1 MNDIKQFLIDV
12 LFALP
17 IYLLL
22 ARFFLQGFRCPFTNP
37 LYQWML
43 VNLRP
48 VLGPLERVIPRFRS
62 WNLAVLVLL
71 YLVCTLKAFVML
83 GAVGAGPILTFG
95 LVLLLSSTIGFFM
108 FLVFIRIVL
117 SFVQP
122 REGNPLVPL
131 VYFLTEPLMAPLR
144 RLLPATGP
152 LDLSPILL
160 FLIFML
166 IQALI
171 IAPLAQHVAQQLMLA
186 QIGG

>member
-1 MNDIKQFLIDV
+1 MNDIKQFLIDI

-17 IYLLL
+17 IYMLL

-37 LYQWML
+37 LYQWLL

-48 VLGPLERVIPRFRS
+48 VLNPLERVIPRYRS
-62 WNLAVLVLL
+62 WNLAVLLLL
-71 YLVCTLKAFVML
+71 YLVCSLKALVVL
-83 GAVGAGPILTFG
+83 GSVGAGLVFTFG
-95 LVLLLSSTIGFFM
+95 LVLMLSSTIGFFT

-131 VYFLTEPLMAPLR
+131 VYVLTEPLMAPLR

-160 FLIFML
+160 FLVFML
-166 IQALI
+166 IQSLV
-171 IAPLAQHVAQQLMLA
+171 IAPLAQYVGQQLMLV
-186 QIGG
+186 